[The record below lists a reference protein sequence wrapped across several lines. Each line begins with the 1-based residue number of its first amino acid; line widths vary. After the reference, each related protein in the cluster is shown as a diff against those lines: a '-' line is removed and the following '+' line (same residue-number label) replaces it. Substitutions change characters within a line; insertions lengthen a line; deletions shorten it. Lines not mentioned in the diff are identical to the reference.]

1 MSLGKEKEKLLGRLR
16 HPRLRGREGLFL
28 VEGVRGSREF
38 LHATQPT
45 RPRFAL
51 TSPRLAEVEG
61 GLQLKET
68 LAAKGVGTTELSDRD
83 LQAWSDTERSQG
95 ILLVMEEPESDWP
108 PPSAPPTGR
117 FLLLDG
123 IQDPGNVGTLIR
135 AALAFGGDGV
145 VVLDGTVDPWNPK
158 AVRASAGASAHLPLA
173 RAPWSQVREWI
184 THQEI
189 PLLVAE
195 SRGEDVREINP
206 LTRWALVLG
215 NEGAGVRPEIRE
227 RADAALAVS
236 ISPKVES
243 LNVATA
249 GAILLFALTT
259 GPEPPGI
266 S

>member
-1 MSLGKEKEKLLGRLR
+1 MSLSKEKEKLLGRLR

-38 LHATQPT
+38 LNATLPT
-45 RPRFAL
+45 KPRFAL
-51 TSPRLAEVEG
+51 TSPRLAEVQG

-68 LAAKGVGTTELSDRD
+68 LAAKGVDTTDLSDRD
-83 LQAWSDTERSQG
+83 IQAWSDTDRSQG

-108 PPSAPPTGR
+108 PSSAASTGR

-158 AVRASAGASAHLPLA
+158 AVRASAGAAAHLPLA
-173 RAPWSQVREWI
+173 RARWSQVREWI
-184 THQEI
+184 THQDI

-195 SRGEDVREINP
+195 SQGKDVREMTPP
-206 LTRWALVLG
+206 LSWALVLG

-227 RADAALAVS
+227 RADASLAVS
-236 ISPKVES
+236 ISSKVES

-249 GAILLFALTT
+249 GAILLFALTPS
-259 GPEPPGI
+259 PEPPGT